1 MKKCIINN
9 NDLIDL
15 LKSQFT
21 DRIEI
26 WEILT
31 TLLRCAMLTRIAL

>member
-21 DRIEI
+21 DRIENGKY
-26 WEILT
+26 
-31 TLLRCAMLTRIAL
+31 

>member
-31 TLLRCAMLTRIAL
+31 TLLRCVMLTRIAL